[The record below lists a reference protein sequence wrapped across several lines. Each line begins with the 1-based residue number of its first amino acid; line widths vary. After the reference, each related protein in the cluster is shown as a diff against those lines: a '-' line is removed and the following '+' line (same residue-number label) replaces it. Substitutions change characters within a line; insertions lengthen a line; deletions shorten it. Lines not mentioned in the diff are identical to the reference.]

1 MVRFGQNV
9 IFVHKNSRRPPGFR
23 GDSLKS
29 KPFRRGMHT
38 AQFIYKKNN
47 NRRSILQERLS
58 SNSTYGVLQ
67 LYGQS
72 GKILQTQFLGTRL
85 CGEIGRR
92 KTSSRLFAV
101 ERKA

>member
-1 MVRFGQNV
+1 MVRFGQNI
-9 IFVHKNSRRPPGFR
+9 IFVHKNGRRPRDFR
-23 GDSLKS
+23 SDSLKRKS
-29 KPFRRGMHT
+29 FRMGLHT
-38 AQFIYKKNN
+38 AQFLYKNN

-72 GKILQTQFLGTRL
+72 GKILQTQFLGARL